1 MPLSASETVRG
12 GLPRTQLAAI
22 LLVVAALGFLLAVQV
37 RSQARAQSYLDT
49 QDNVTL
55 GLLITGLSQAN
66 NRLLLARFDLAQQED
81 RLSADISGNNPSAP
95 ALQQDLARL
104 QVVNGVV
111 PVHGPG
117 VEMTI
122 GINLQPF
129 ELSDTA
135 NALRELGAEAISIN
149 GYRVIARTVFELKN
163 GKMLVDGHVLS
174 APYKILAIG
183 EPSSLSTGVQSILGT
198 YMSRGPA
205 GQVQLPDVHISA
217 VVPDRPVIYS
227 TYPQ

>member
-1 MPLSASETVRG
+1 MV
-12 GLPRTQLAAI
+12 
-22 LLVVAALGFLLAVQV
+22 VVAALGFLMAVQV

-66 NRLLLARFDLAQQED
+66 NRLLLARIDLAQQED
-81 RLSADISGNNPSAP
+81 RLNADISGNNPSAP
-95 ALQQDLARL
+95 ALQQDLGRL
-104 QVVNGVV
+104 QVVNGAV

-122 GINLQPF
+122 GVNLQPF
-129 ELSDTA
+129 ELSDTT
-135 NALRELGAEAISIN
+135 NALRELGAEAVSIN
-149 GYRVIARTVFELKN
+149 GHRVIARTVFEQKN
-163 GKMLVDGHVLS
+163 GKTLVDGQVIA
-174 APYKILAIG
+174 APYTILAIG
-183 EPSSLSTGVQSILGT
+183 DPSALATGAQSILGT
-198 YMSRGPA
+198 YMPRGPV
-205 GQVQLPDVHISA
+205 GEVQLPDVHVTA